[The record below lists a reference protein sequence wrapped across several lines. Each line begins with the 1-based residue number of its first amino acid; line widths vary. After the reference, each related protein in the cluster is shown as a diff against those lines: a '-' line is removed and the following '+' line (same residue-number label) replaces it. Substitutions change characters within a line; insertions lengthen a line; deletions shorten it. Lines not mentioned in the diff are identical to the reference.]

1 MKKIDEHYICKAL
14 TEHETWI
21 TQIQEKICRMYEF
34 TTASGRVQEDAIQAA
49 TYHADRGESNDLTD
63 VLVRYQ
69 EILQQQIKEAAICI
83 RELVEELESIY
94 RIIACYNLLDTIG
107 YRVLEVMYW
116 KKGQSS
122 YFQCLL
128 TLEKELNLSETSIK
142 RKRKA
147 ALQKILELYNSSF
160 VQTLSAD
167 GK

>member
-1 MKKIDEHYICKAL
+1 MKKIDEHYICKVL
-14 TEHETWI
+14 TEHETRI

-34 TTASGRVQEDAIQAA
+34 STASEKVQADAIQTA
-49 TYHADRGESNDLTD
+49 TYHTAGGKPDDLTD
-63 VLVRYQ
+63 VLIRYQ
-69 EILQQQIKEAAICI
+69 EILRQQIKDAAICI

-94 RIIACYNLLDTIG
+94 RIIACYNLLDTTG

-116 KKGQSS
+116 SKGQSS
-122 YFQCLL
+122 YLQCLL

>member
-34 TTASGRVQEDAIQAA
+34 STTSEQVQADAIQAA
-49 TYHADRGESNDLTD
+49 TYHADRRKSDDLTD
-63 VLVRYQ
+63 VLIRYQ
-69 EILQQQIKEAAICI
+69 EIMRQQIKDAAICI

-94 RIIACYNLLDTIG
+94 RIIACYNLLDTTG

-116 KKGQSS
+116 SKGQSS

-160 VQTLSAD
+160 VQALSAD